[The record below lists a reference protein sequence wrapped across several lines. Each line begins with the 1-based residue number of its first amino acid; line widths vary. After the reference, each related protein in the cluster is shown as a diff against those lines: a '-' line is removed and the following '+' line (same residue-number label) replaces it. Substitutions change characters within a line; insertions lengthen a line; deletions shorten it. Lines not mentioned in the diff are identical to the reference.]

1 MEKDMRE
8 LIAASIEGVKSI
20 TSGEAVIGNAIH
32 TPSGVTVIPVSK
44 LSVGFAGGGID
55 LANRKNS
62 GLQSLGS
69 GSGSGVSL
77 VPMAFLTVGP
87 NAEISLVNLSSSEDD
102 TTNRI
107 VSLIEKSPEIL
118 KRIKDNF

>member
-1 MEKDMRE
+1 MRE
-8 LIAASIEGVKSI
+8 LISASIEGVKSI

-55 LANRKNS
+55 LANRKSS

-87 NAEISLVNLSSSEDD
+87 NAEINLVNLSSSEDD

-118 KRIKDNF
+118 KRLKDSF